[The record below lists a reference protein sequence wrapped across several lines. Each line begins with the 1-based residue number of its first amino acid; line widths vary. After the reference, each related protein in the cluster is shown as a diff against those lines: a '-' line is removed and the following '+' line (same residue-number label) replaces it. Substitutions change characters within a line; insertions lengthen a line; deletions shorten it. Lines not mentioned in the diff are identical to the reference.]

1 MPALFAY
8 LIAVALLLGGGYGA
22 LSWLAAP
29 EPVKVVAKAKPKPPP
44 AHYADNSEPAAAE
57 ASPSEANSADASKPE
72 AASKTA
78 IDDSDHVKA
87 ASNDKAV
94 SSDQLP
100 SASSSPQPEPPAAA
114 SQQEA
119 KAQASGPAQDRQ
131 DRQQDRSAHAETP
144 QPATSPE
151 ARQQV
156 EAPPAEAKQNDSAA
170 ARREEGKHEEEKQ
183 LSQAV
188 SPGNAPTIASIAP
201 AAAAK
206 TAKRPHV
213 RQASRRSEQRPLEV
227 MTLRTIELPDGRRI
241 TQLIPRRSGDRYR
254 DDGPPAAF
262 EPDE

>member
-22 LSWLAAP
+22 LSWLATP
-29 EPVKVVAKAKPKPPP
+29 EPVKVMAKAKPKPPP

-72 AASKTA
+72 AVSKTE
-78 IDDSDHVKA
+78 IDNSDQVKA
-87 ASNDKAV
+87 ASNDKAL
-94 SSDQLP
+94 SSDQAP
-100 SASSSPQPEPPAAA
+100 SASSPQPEPPAAA

-119 KAQASGPAQDRQ
+119 KAQASGLAQDRQ
-131 DRQQDRSAHAETP
+131 DRQQDRSAHAGMP
-144 QPATSPE
+144 QPATDQE
-151 ARQQV
+151 AKQQV
-156 EAPPAEAKQNDSAA
+156 EAPPAAAKQDDSAL
-170 ARREEGKHEEEKQ
+170 ARREEEKHEEEKQ
-183 LSQAV
+183 SAQAV
-188 SPGNAPTIASIAP
+188 SPGNAQSVASIAP

-241 TQLIPRRSGDRYR
+241 TQLIPHRSGDRYR
-254 DDGPPAAF
+254 GDGPAMVF